1 MRAPA
6 ADGARIKLRIAVCLA
21 ALVLAAGCGSAPTG
35 GGTGAPPSQPA
46 PGQQPGQGGSATT
59 PSVQGGGASGQQGGG
74 AGQGSGSGGGSG
86 SVRKQVR
93 PAPGGFEVSVGG
105 PILGLPGFF
114 FAEPV
119 RFGQER
125 LGTES
130 AAKVFRVKLATRY
143 PARIDQL
150 SLADAG
156 VDQGADD
163 FAVSDAGCAG
173 QTLQPQGQSCTAS
186 VRFRP
191 QAAGEHSA
199 YLVISVT
206 ILCTDRDR
214 FPCAPPD
221 PNLPPGNYPEMVVSP
236 SGQVTVRHGEPLALL
251 RGEGVDTTLQGTT
264 GASES
269 TTPTGSSE
277 EAGASGSN
285 EPPPPSEPAPAST
298 APTANS

>member
-1 MRAPA
+1 
-6 ADGARIKLRIAVCLA
+6 LCLA

-35 GGTGAPPSQPA
+35 GGTGAPPSQPV

-74 AGQGSGSGGGSG
+74 ASGQQGGGAGQGSGGEGSG

-93 PAPGGFEVSVGG
+93 PASGGFEVTVGG
-105 PILGLPGFF
+105 PVLGLPGYAFTD
-114 FAEPV
+114 PV
-119 RFGQER
+119 RFGQQR

-130 AAKVFRVKLATRY
+130 AAKVFRVKLGTRY

-156 VDQGADD
+156 VDQDADD
-163 FAVSDAGCAG
+163 FVLSTGSCVG
-173 QTLQPQGQSCTAS
+173 QTLQPQGHCTAS

-191 QAAGEHSA
+191 QATGEHSV
-199 YLVISVT
+199 YLLVSVT
-206 ILCTDRDR
+206 ILCSDRDR

-221 PNLPPGNYPEMVVSP
+221 PSLDPANYPEVVVSP
-236 SGQVTVRHGEPLALL
+236 SGQVTVPHEEPLALL
-251 RGEGVDTTLQGTT
+251 RGEGVGTAQGTT

-269 TTPTGSSE
+269 STPTGSSE
-277 EAGASGSN
+277 EFGGTGSS
-285 EPPPPSEPAPAST
+285 EAPPSSEPEQPAST
-298 APTANS
+298 APTASDPTP